1 MRVLVTGGAGFIGSH
16 VAEAYARAG
25 HGVVALDNLS
35 RARLLHASPR
45 TAEFTWNIL
54 AKTANVTCVR
64 GDVRDAALVG
74 DLVRET
80 DAIVHTAGQTAVTTS
95 LTDPATDF
103 ETNVIG
109 TFRVLEAARATGRP
123 IPIVFTSTNKVY
135 GENVNALGVADAG
148 QRYAFTGGHASGVP
162 ETLSVDHSKHT
173 PYGTS
178 KLAADLYVQEY
189 GRLYGLP
196 TAVFR
201 MSCICGPRQFG
212 VEDQGWVAHFVIS
225 ALLGQ
230 PLTIYGDG
238 KQVRDALWVEDLVE
252 AFLAAERYLPNITGE
267 AFNIGG
273 GLPNSLSLLE
283 LLHRI
288 ARLNGRRP
296 AVEFGEWRIGDQRW
310 YVSDTA
316 KFGRITGWRP
326 QVGVAEGIR
335 LLYDWLLV
343 NRRDAA
349 GLQAAQ

>member
-25 HGVVALDNLS
+25 HRVVALDNLS

-54 AKTANVTCVR
+54 AKAANVTCVR

-109 TFRVLEAARATGRP
+109 TFRVLEAARAAGRP

-135 GENVNALGVADAG
+135 GENVNALGVAEAG
-148 QRYAFTGGHASGVP
+148 QRYAFTGGHANGVP

-238 KQVRDALWVEDLVE
+238 KQVRDVLFIDDLVE
-252 AFLAAERYLPNITGE
+252 AMQ
-267 AFNIGG
+267 AFIARPAGHGLVCNIGG
-273 GLPNSLSLLE
+273 GPRFTLSLLE
-283 LLHRI
+283 LLDFLEGETR
-288 ARLNGRRP
+288 RRP
-296 AVEFGEWRIGDQRW
+296 PVRFADWRASDQRV
-310 YVSDTA
+310 YVSDVRRAAETL
-316 KFGRITGWRP
+316 GWQPRTSP
-326 QVGVAEGIR
+326 ADAVRAMVAWVREHR
-335 LLYDWLLV
+335 ELFEEAS
-343 NRRDAA
+343 R
-349 GLQAAQ
+349 